1 MCGVD
6 YVGRIGEVGLGKVLF
21 KGAFIY
27 DVRCFSGIFDLP
39 TYVTI

>member
-21 KGAFIY
+21 RVGGTGKTGLIRQ
-27 DVRCFSGIFDLP
+27 DW
-39 TYVTI
+39 